1 MLDDDRYGAC
11 RAVRLRVRQ
20 MSEHLLTRR
29 EFLRDAGLGTVV
41 LAAGCDRALWR
52 NDMGIERI
60 DCSREK
66 RYWEGERPFPRGVEH
81 PLFYTPDQIERAR
94 RRAESH
100 EWARRFRDG
109 QLRWIANRK
118 ILEMPDAQIRAGIS
132 EQVNFPLP
140 RCPVDRRKRSWRIH
154 FWEWSPEA
162 PDRVRCKICGSV
174 FPGPEHQP
182 VGEIEV
188 VGPAGGTVR
197 YRYWEDDEGMRY
209 FFENMLLNY
218 TQYQVVRMAD
228 PLSIAY
234 VLTGEIAYAQKAAVI
249 LDRLSEVYKNY
260 PVHGLGVS
268 YLHADRKGFYE
279 NHFYKD
285 PPFPFVSARM
295 GNFHASPFSDA
306 YNAFRLAQVYDL
318 ISDSGAIERLSEVE
332 GRDVRKTIEQDL
344 LYEAIRH
351 TLEIPHGSTNYDGGR
366 INGLALVGRVLGEPD
381 FVAGGYGLYRTLI
394 DNCYN
399 YDGYWHEN
407 TLNYFNMI
415 TNGILRVPDVISGPG
430 GIDVYGEMPF
440 LERVYTAPLGLFMPD
455 GRTFMAND
463 SWALSTGFA
472 RVSSQIASMGKFVEA
487 ADEIRGSSRIPVAD
501 VEYALFRRTSE
512 ADGRVTDED
521 LLALAP
527 SNYLLPAAGD
537 VILGVGRSKEA
548 VRATLGYGPW
558 GGHHHYDTLAIGMDV
573 FGQELLS
580 DIGYTHTR
588 YREWATTVG
597 SHNTVVVDG
606 QEQTRESGR
615 LLCYRPASRTRVGF
629 VCAEAAGA
637 FENTA
642 VYRRTMMLVPT
653 GPNSGYVVDLFEVK
667 GGDVHDYLLHGS
679 ADFDQTISTEV
690 GLRAAEA
697 EMILRGDG
705 TDGALYGYLKRT
717 RAADVSQDFKVRF
730 DGEGTQVD
738 VRFLGVQA
746 GRLLASAAPSIRRT
760 REDDGKLDD
769 FWLRTVC
776 LRQRNETSTF
786 VTVIEAHNGE
796 GFVRGARVVARD
808 GSGIVIQV
816 EERGGVR
823 TLAIDPMGVGL
834 VTTLPDGRQ
843 FELRGRAGVVS
854 EASAD
859 VDLDVIEGSRL
870 RVGESEVQRISDYK
884 GVVTELAGDISGT
897 PGRSEMVLDSQLP
910 QDGSLNGMVV
920 YVRHPS
926 GLETVYRVERIERES
941 GGSRVFLADMPR
953 FVRGRGNVASGKRSR
968 FESTVDHPKGGA
980 YPGCRLRIGNH
991 VFTIRR
997 MRGRTTFVVEEAF
1010 DFSKV
1015 IGESFEVYSTAV
1027 GDRVR
1032 IVA

>member
-1 MLDDDRYGAC
+1 
-11 RAVRLRVRQ
+11 
-20 MSEHLLTRR
+20 
-29 EFLRDAGLGTVV
+29 
-41 LAAGCDRALWR
+41 
-52 NDMGIERI
+52 MGIERI
-60 DCSREK
+60 DCSRET
-66 RYWEGERPFPRGVEH
+66 RYWEGERPFPRGVAH
-81 PLFYTPDQIERAR
+81 PMFYTPDQIERAR
-94 RRAESH
+94 RRVESH
-100 EWARRFRDG
+100 DWAKRFRDG
-109 QLRWIANRK
+109 QLRWIARRK
-118 ILEMPDAQIRAGIS
+118 ILEMPDETIRAGIS

-154 FWEWSPEA
+154 FWKWSPED
-162 PDRVRCKICGSV
+162 PDHVRCEICGSV
-174 FPGPEHQP
+174 FPGPDHRP

-188 VGPAGGTVR
+188 VGPAGGVVR
-197 YRYWEDDEGMRY
+197 YRYWEDEEGMRY

-218 TQYQVVRMAD
+218 TQYHVIRMAD

-234 VLTGEIAYAQKAAVI
+234 VLTGENAYAHKAAVI

-268 YLHADRKGFYE
+268 YLHADRRGFYE

-306 YNAFRLAQVYDL
+306 NNAFRMAQVYDL
-318 ISDSGAIERLSEVE
+318 ISESGAIEKLSEAE
-332 GRDVRKTIEQDL
+332 DRDVRRAVERDL

-351 TLEIPHGSTNYDGGR
+351 TLQTPHGATNYDGGR
-366 INGLALVGRVLGEPD
+366 INGLALAGRVLDEPD
-381 FVAGGYGLYRTLI
+381 FVANAYMLYRTLI
-394 DNCYN
+394 DNCYY
-399 YDGYWHEN
+399 YDGYWHED

-415 TNGILRVPDVISGPG
+415 TGGTLRVPDVISSPG

-440 LERVYTAPLGLFMPD
+440 LERIYTAPLGLFMPD

-463 SWALSTGFA
+463 TWALSTGVA

-487 ADEIRGSSRIPVAD
+487 ADEIAGTSRIPVAD
-501 VEYALFRRTSE
+501 VEFALFRRSSE
-512 ADGRVTDED
+512 ADRRVTEDD
-521 LLALAP
+521 LLALVP
-527 SNYLLPAAGD
+527 SNYLLPGAGD
-537 VILGVGRSKEA
+537 VILGVGLSKKA
-548 VRATLGYGPW
+548 VRATFSYGPW
-558 GGHHHYDTLAIGMDV
+558 GGHHHYDTLAMGLDV

-615 LLCYRPASRTRVGF
+615 LRCYRPASHTRAGL
-629 VCAEAAGA
+629 VCAEATGA
-637 FENTA
+637 FENTT
-642 VYRRTMMLVPT
+642 VYRRSMMLVPT
-653 GPNSGYVVDLFEVK
+653 GPDSGYVVDLFEVK

-679 ADFDQTISTEV
+679 ADFDQKISTEV
-690 GLRAAEA
+690 GLRAAKA

-717 RAADVSQDFKVRF
+717 RAADVSEDFNVRF

-738 VRFLGVQA
+738 IRFLGVQA
-746 GRLLASAAPSIRRT
+746 GRLLISDAPSIRRT
-760 REDDGKLDD
+760 QEDDGKLDD

-776 LRQRNETSTF
+776 LRHRTDTNLF
-786 VTVIEAHNGE
+786 VTVIEAHTGE
-796 GFVRGARVVARD
+796 GFVRDAKLVARD
-808 GSGIVIQV
+808 RSGVVLQV

-823 TLAIDPMGVGL
+823 TIAIDPDGVGL
-834 VTTLPDGRQ
+834 AATLPDGRRL
-843 FELRGRAGVVS
+843 ELQGRAGVVIESAS
-854 EASAD
+854 E
-859 VDLDVIEGSRL
+859 VDLDVIDGSSL
-870 RVGESEVQRISDYK
+870 RVGDAAVHRIRDYE
-884 GVVTELAGDISGT
+884 GMVTQMAGDISGE
-897 PGRSEMVLDSQLP
+897 PGRSELTLDVALP
-910 QDGSLNGMVV
+910 DDGSLDGKVV

-926 GLETVYRVERIERES
+926 ELETVYLVRRIEREV

-953 FVRGRGNVASGKRSR
+953 FVRGRGEVATGKRSR
-968 FESTVDHPKGGA
+968 FDSDVDHPKEGA
-980 YPGCRLRIGNH
+980 YRGCRLRIGDR
-991 VFTIRR
+991 VFTVRK
-997 MRGRTTFVVEEAF
+997 MRGRTTFVVKEAF

-1015 IGESFEVYSTAV
+1015 IGESFELYSTAV

>member
-1 MLDDDRYGAC
+1 
-11 RAVRLRVRQ
+11 
-20 MSEHLLTRR
+20 
-29 EFLRDAGLGTVV
+29 
-41 LAAGCDRALWR
+41 
-52 NDMGIERI
+52 MGIERI

-66 RYWEGERPFPRGVEH
+66 RYWEGERPFPRGVAH
-81 PLFYTPDQIERAR
+81 PLFYTPDQIDRAR

-100 EWARRFRDG
+100 EWAGRFRDG

-132 EQVNFPLP
+132 DQVNFPLP

-154 FWEWSPEA
+154 FWDWSPED
-162 PDRVRCKICGSV
+162 PDGVRCKICGNV

-182 VGEIEV
+182 VGEMEV

-197 YRYWEDDEGMRY
+197 YRYWEDEEGMRY

-234 VLTGEIAYAQKAAVI
+234 VLTGEIAYAHKAAVI

-279 NHFYKD
+279 NHFYKE

-306 YNAFRLAQVYDL
+306 NNAFRMAQVYDL
-318 ISDSGAIERLSEVE
+318 ISKSGAIEQLSEAE
-332 GRDVRKTIEQDL
+332 GRDVRKSIERDL

-366 INGLALVGRVLGEPD
+366 INGMALVGRVLDEPD
-381 FVAGGYGLYRTLI
+381 FVDRSYSLYRTLI
-394 DNCYN
+394 DNCYY
-399 YDGYWHEN
+399 YDGYWNEN

-415 TNGILRVPDVISGPG
+415 TSGTLRVPDVISGPG

-440 LERVYTAPLGLFMPD
+440 LQRVYTAPLGLFMPD

-463 SWALSTGFA
+463 TWGLSTGFA

-487 ADEIRGSSRIPVAD
+487 ADEIRGAYRIPVAD
-501 VEYALFRRTSE
+501 VEYALFRRSSE
-512 ADGRVTDED
+512 ADRRVTNED
-521 LLALAP
+521 LLALVP

-548 VRATLGYGPW
+548 VRATMGYGPW
-558 GGHHHYDTLAIGMDV
+558 GGHHHYDTLAMGLDM

-615 LLCYRPASRTRVGF
+615 LLSYRPASRTRVGF
-629 VCAEAAGA
+629 VCAEATGA
-637 FENTA
+637 FENTT
-642 VYRRTMMLVPT
+642 VYRRSMMLVPT
-653 GPNSGYVVDLFEVK
+653 GPESGYVVDVFEVK

-679 ADFDQTISTEV
+679 ADFDQVISTETA
-690 GLRAAEA
+690 LAPAES
-697 EMILRGDG
+697 EMILGGDG

-717 RAADVSQDFKVRF
+717 RAADVSEDFKVCF
-730 DGEGTQVD
+730 DGKGTHVD
-738 VRFLGVQA
+738 VRFLGVQT
-746 GRLLASAAPSIRRT
+746 GRLLVSDAPSIRRT
-760 REDDGKLDD
+760 QEDDGKLDD

-776 LRQRNETSTF
+776 MRNRDKTSLF
-786 VTVIEAHNGE
+786 VTVIEAHSGE
-796 GFVRGARVVARD
+796 SFVRGAKVVARD
-808 GSGIVIQV
+808 GTGVVLQV
-816 EERGGVR
+816 NERDRNR
-823 TLAIDPMGVGL
+823 TIAIDPRGVGL
-834 VTTLPDGRQ
+834 AATLPDGRQ
-843 FELRGRAGVVS
+843 FELMGRAGVMS
-854 EASAD
+854 ETSAN
-859 VDLDVIEGSRL
+859 VDFDVIDGSQF
-870 RVGESEVQRISDYK
+870 RVGESEVRRNSEYK
-884 GVVTELAGDISGT
+884 GIVTELAGDISGA
-897 PGRSEMVLDSQLP
+897 PGRSEIVLDSRLP
-910 QDGSLNGMVV
+910 EDGSLNGKVV

-926 GLETVYRVERIERES
+926 ELETVYLVRRIEREG
-941 GGSRVFLADMPR
+941 GGSRIFLADMPR
-953 FVRGRGNVASGKRSR
+953 FVRGRGEVAAGRRSG
-968 FESTVDHPKGGA
+968 FESTVDHLKGGA
-980 YPGCRLRIGNH
+980 YPGCRVRIGDR
-991 VFTIRR
+991 VFTVRG
-997 MRGRTTFVVEEAF
+997 MRGRTTFVLEETF
-1010 DFSKV
+1010 DFSTV
-1015 IGESFEVYSTAV
+1015 IGETFEVFSTAV

>member
-1 MLDDDRYGAC
+1 M
-11 RAVRLRVRQ
+11 
-20 MSEHLLTRR
+20 
-29 EFLRDAGLGTVV
+29 GT
-41 LAAGCDRALWR
+41 
-52 NDMGIERI
+52 ERI

-94 RRAESH
+94 RRVESH
-100 EWARRFRDG
+100 EWAERFRDG
-109 QLRWIANRK
+109 QLRWIINRK

-132 EQVNFPLP
+132 DQVNFPLP

-188 VGPAGGTVR
+188 IGPAGGTVR
-197 YRYWEDDEGMRY
+197 YRYWEDEEGMRY

-234 VLTGEIAYAQKAAVI
+234 VLTGEMAYAHKAAVI

-260 PVHGLGVS
+260 PVHGLGRA

-318 ISDSGAIERLSEVE
+318 ISDSGAIESLSESE
-332 GRDVRKTIEQDL
+332 GRDVREAIERDL

-366 INGLALVGRVLGEPD
+366 INGMALVGRALDETD
-381 FVAGGYGLYRTLI
+381 FVSRSYSLYRTLI
-394 DNCYN
+394 DNCYY

-415 TNGILRVPDVISGPG
+415 TSGTLRVPDVISGPG

-440 LERVYTAPLGLFMPD
+440 LQRIYTAPLGLFMPD

-463 SWALSTGFA
+463 TWALSTGFA

-487 ADEIRGSSRIPVAD
+487 ADEIRGGSRIPVAD
-501 VEYALFRRTSE
+501 VEYALFRRTAE
-512 ADGRVTDED
+512 ADRRVTDED
-521 LLALAP
+521 LLALVP

-558 GGHHHYDTLAIGMDV
+558 GGHHHYDTLAMGLDT

-637 FENTA
+637 FENTT
-642 VYRRTMMLVPT
+642 VYRRSMMLVPT
-653 GPNSGYVVDLFEVK
+653 GPDSGYVVDLFEVK
-667 GGDVHDYLLHGS
+667 GGDAHDYLLHGS

-697 EMILRGDG
+697 EMILGGDG
-705 TDGALYGYLKRT
+705 TGGALYGYLKRT
-717 RAADVSQDFKVRF
+717 RAADVSGDFNVRF
-730 DGEGTQVD
+730 EGGGAQVD
-738 VRFLGVQA
+738 VRFLGVHA
-746 GRLLASAAPSIRRT
+746 GRLLISEAPSIRRT

-776 LRQRNETSTF
+776 LRHRTDTSMF
-786 VTVIEAHNGE
+786 VTVIEAHAGE
-796 GFVRGARVVARD
+796 GFVRDAKLVARD
-808 GSGIVIQV
+808 GSGVVVQV
-816 EERGGVR
+816 NERDRDR
-823 TLAIDPMGVGL
+823 TIAIDPDGVGMAA
-834 VTTLPDGRQ
+834 TLPDGRRL
-843 FELRGRAGVVS
+843 ELQGRAGVVDETS
-854 EASAD
+854 SD
-859 VDLDVIEGSRL
+859 VDLDVIDGSLLRLGNASARRIRDYEG
-870 RVGESEVQRISDYK
+870 K
-884 GVVTELAGDISGT
+884 VTQIAGDISGA
-897 PGRSEMVLDSQLP
+897 PGRSELVLDVALP
-910 QDGSLNGMVV
+910 EDGSLDGKVV

-926 GLETVYRVERIERES
+926 KLETVYLVRRIKREG

-953 FVRGRGNVASGKRSR
+953 FVRGRGKVASGKRSM
-968 FESTVDHPKGGA
+968 FDSNVDHPKEGA
-980 YPGCRLRIGNH
+980 YLGCRLRIGDR
-991 VFTIRR
+991 VFSIRK
-997 MRGRTTFVVEEAF
+997 MRGRTTFVMEEAF
-1010 DFSKV
+1010 DFSEV
-1015 IGESFEVYSTAV
+1015 IDESFEVYSTAV

>member
-11 RAVRLRVRQ
+11 SAVRLRVRQ

-66 RYWEGERPFPRGVEH
+66 RYWEGERPFPRRVAH
-81 PLFYTPDQIERAR
+81 PLFYTSDQIERAR
-94 RRAESH
+94 RRVESH

-132 EQVNFPLP
+132 DQVNFPLP

-260 PVHGLGVS
+260 PVHGLGRA

-332 GRDVRKTIEQDL
+332 GRDVRKAIEQDL

-558 GGHHHYDTLAIGMDV
+558 GGHHHYDTLAMGMDV

-642 VYRRTMMLVPT
+642 VYRRSMMLVPT

-730 DGEGTQVD
+730 DGEGTLVD
-738 VRFLGVQA
+738 VRFLGMQA
-746 GRLLASAAPSIRRT
+746 GRLLVSDAPSIRRT

-816 EERGGVR
+816 EECGGVR
-823 TLAIDPMGVGL
+823 TLAIDPEGVGL
-834 VTTLPDGRQ
+834 AANLPDGRRL
-843 FELRGRAGVVS
+843 ELQGRAGVVHETS
-854 EASAD
+854 SD
-859 VDLDVIEGSRL
+859 VDLDVIDGSLL
-870 RVGESEVQRISDYK
+870 RAGEAAVQRTRHYE
-884 GVVTELAGDISGT
+884 GMVARMAGDISGE
-897 PGRSEMVLDSQLP
+897 PGRSELVLDVALP
-910 QDGSLNGMVV
+910 DDGSLTGKVV

-926 GLETVYRVERIERES
+926 GLETVYLVKRTEPMD

-953 FVRGRGNVASGKRSR
+953 FVRGRGKVESGKRYR
-968 FESTVDHPKGGA
+968 FDSSVDHPKGGA
-980 YPGCRLRIGNH
+980 YPGCRLRIGDH
-991 VFTIRR
+991 VFTIRK

-1015 IGESFEVYSTAV
+1015 IGETFVVYSTAV

>member
-1 MLDDDRYGAC
+1 
-11 RAVRLRVRQ
+11 
-20 MSEHLLTRR
+20 
-29 EFLRDAGLGTVV
+29 
-41 LAAGCDRALWR
+41 
-52 NDMGIERI
+52 MGIERI
-60 DCSREK
+60 DCSRET
-66 RYWEGERPFPRGVEH
+66 RYWEGERAFPRGVAH
-81 PLFYTPDQIERAR
+81 PMFYTPDQIERAR
-94 RRAESH
+94 RRVESH
-100 EWARRFRDG
+100 DWAKRFRDG
-109 QLRWIANRK
+109 QLRWIARRK
-118 ILEMPDAQIRAGIS
+118 ILEMPDETIRAGIS

-154 FWEWSPEA
+154 FWKWSPED
-162 PDRVRCKICGSV
+162 PDHVRCEICGSV
-174 FPGPEHQP
+174 FPGPDHRP

-188 VGPAGGTVR
+188 VGPAGGVVR

-218 TQYQVVRMAD
+218 TQYHVIRMAD

-234 VLTGEIAYAQKAAVI
+234 VLTGENAYAHKAAVI

-306 YNAFRLAQVYDL
+306 NNAFRMAQVYDL
-318 ISDSGAIERLSEVE
+318 ISESGAIEKLSEAE
-332 GRDVRKTIEQDL
+332 DRDVRRAVERDL

-351 TLEIPHGSTNYDGGR
+351 TLETPHGATNYDGGR
-366 INGLALVGRVLGEPD
+366 INGLALAGRVLDEPD
-381 FVAGGYGLYRTLI
+381 FVANAYMLYRTLI
-394 DNCYN
+394 DNCYY
-399 YDGYWHEN
+399 YDGYWHED

-415 TNGILRVPDVISGPG
+415 TGGTLRVPDVISGPG
-430 GIDVYGEMPF
+430 GIVVYGEMPF
-440 LERVYTAPLGLFMPD
+440 LERIYTAPLGLFMPD

-463 SWALSTGFA
+463 TWALSTGVA

-487 ADEIRGSSRIPVAD
+487 ADEIAGTSRIPVAD
-501 VEYALFRRTSE
+501 VEFALFRRSSE
-512 ADGRVTDED
+512 ADRRVTEDD
-521 LLALAP
+521 LLALVP
-527 SNYLLPAAGD
+527 SNYLLPGAGD
-537 VILGVGRSKEA
+537 VILGVGLSKKA
-548 VRATLGYGPW
+548 VRATFSYGPW
-558 GGHHHYDTLAIGMDV
+558 GGHHHYDTLAMGLDV

-615 LLCYRPASRTRVGF
+615 LRCYRPASHTRAGL
-629 VCAEAAGA
+629 VCAEATGA
-637 FENTA
+637 FENTT
-642 VYRRTMMLVPT
+642 VYRRSMMLVPT
-653 GPNSGYVVDLFEVK
+653 GPDSGYVVDLFEVK

-679 ADFDQTISTEV
+679 ADFDQKISTEV
-690 GLRAAEA
+690 GLRAAKA

-717 RAADVSQDFKVRF
+717 RAADVSEDFNVRF

-738 VRFLGVQA
+738 IRFLGVQA
-746 GRLLASAAPSIRRT
+746 GRLLISDAPSIRRT
-760 REDDGKLDD
+760 QEDDGKLDD

-776 LRQRNETSTF
+776 LRHRTDTNLF
-786 VTVIEAHNGE
+786 VTVIEAHTGE
-796 GFVRGARVVARD
+796 GFVRDAKLVARD
-808 GSGIVIQV
+808 RSGVVLQV

-823 TLAIDPMGVGL
+823 TIAIDPDGVGL
-834 VTTLPDGRQ
+834 AATLPDGRRL
-843 FELRGRAGVVS
+843 ELQGRAGVVIESAS
-854 EASAD
+854 E
-859 VDLDVIEGSRL
+859 VDLDVIDGSSL
-870 RVGESEVQRISDYK
+870 RVGDAAVHRIRDYE
-884 GVVTELAGDISGT
+884 GMVTQMAGDISGE
-897 PGRSEMVLDSQLP
+897 PGRSELTLDVALP
-910 QDGSLNGMVV
+910 DDGSLDGKVV

-926 GLETVYRVERIERES
+926 ELETVYLVRRIEREV

-953 FVRGRGNVASGKRSR
+953 FVRGRGEVATGKRSR
-968 FESTVDHPKGGA
+968 FDSNVDHPKEGA
-980 YPGCRLRIGNH
+980 YRGCRLRIGDR
-991 VFTIRR
+991 VFTVRK
-997 MRGRTTFVVEEAF
+997 MRGRTTFVVKEAF

-1015 IGESFEVYSTAV
+1015 IGESFELYSTAV